1 MMKLYFTLTRKNL
14 AIILATL
21 IIAFVLIG
29 QFFTVNAG
37 EVDGSTNAKR
47 VRFMQSLGITPNETA
62 VEIKDIVIPESF
74 SAVYEK
80 YNSLQKESGFNL
92 ENYKGKG
99 AAVYTYLLKDNTE
112 KTVHLIICGDKIIG
126 GDIAD
131 LNINGNMTGLRR
143 KNE

>member
-99 AAVYTYLLKDNTE
+99 AAVYTYLLKDNPE
-112 KTVHLIICGDKIIG
+112 KSVHLIICGDKIIG

-131 LNINGNMTGLRR
+131 LNINGNMTGLQR